1 MKNLNAKI
9 SELEL
14 SLKDLKSL
22 IDKQNEVFSASNLI
36 MGCGTT
42 FTAVSVLTL
51 PKWVPIASTVL
62 MFGYFLF
69 DKKKLSTQIGQKIN
83 GIHTLFE
90 SINSTL
96 SNIDLEALA
105 SQEEACRKKN
115 ETISFLKSSVERLKS
130 ALARAEEPRNG
141 STTSDD
147 TEKTHTEIHLEEFL
161 KSIQKLDI
169 EVDDFGNECAK
180 YMRKEFNKT
189 LRLCGLEFADY
200 TAENQILFATERAA
214 IQNVDCTARAI
225 VTTTSPRRIILK
237 GHAFIPE
244 TNS

>member
-1 MKNLNAKI
+1 MENLSAKI

-14 SLKDLKSL
+14 SLKDLKGL

-36 MGCGTT
+36 MGCGAT

-83 GIHTLFE
+83 GIQTLFE

-96 SNIDLEALA
+96 SQINLEALA
-105 SQEEACRKKN
+105 SQEEECRKKD
-115 ETISFLKSSVERLKS
+115 ETISFLKSNVERLKS
-130 ALARAEEPRNG
+130 LLKRND
-141 STTSDD
+141 TPPINTKSDD
-147 TEKTHTEIHLEEFL
+147 NEKSEAELNMLDLLRKF
-161 KSIQKLDI
+161 QKLDI
-169 EVDDFGNECAK
+169 VVDDFGTECAS
-180 YMRKEFNKT
+180 YMRKEFNKA
-189 LRLCGLEFADY
+189 LRICGLEFADY
-200 TAENQILFATERAA
+200 SPENQVLFATEKAA
-214 IQNVDCTARAI
+214 IDSIDCTARAI
-225 VTTTSPRRIILK
+225 VTNSTPRKIILK

-244 TNS
+244 TN

>member
-1 MKNLNAKI
+1 MENLSAKI

-14 SLKDLKSL
+14 SLKDLKGL
-22 IDKQNEVFSASNLI
+22 IDKQNEVFSTSNLI
-36 MGCGTT
+36 MGCGAT

-51 PKWVPIASTVL
+51 PKWVPITSTVL

-105 SQEEACRKKN
+105 SQEEECQKKD
-115 ETISFLKSSVERLKS
+115 ETISFLNEQLKS
-130 ALARAEEPRNG
+130 LLDHKEF
-141 STTSDD
+141 STT
-147 TEKTHTEIHLEEFL
+147 TPEKSIAQIHFKELL
-161 KSIQKLDI
+161 KKIQKLDI
-169 EVDDFGNECAK
+169 EVEEFGDECAS
-180 YMRKEFNKT
+180 YMRKEFNRT
-189 LRLCGLEFADY
+189 LRKCGLEFVDY
-200 TAENQILFATERAA
+200 SAENQVLFSTEKAA
-214 IQNVDCTARAI
+214 INYIDCTARAVVTI
-225 VTTTSPRRIILK
+225 VSPRQTVLK